1 MDQMLCASRGCLA
14 PRAIAYRGG
23 FRKLR
28 TILTPN
34 GDLGKP
40 RAWRTQRVDVQQ
52 GSPIVRWRAA
62 YVWSPELPNELKNEA
77 NGNAA
82 RRERTRPSI
91 GLASP
96 TFGIL
101 IRSPPT
107 ILQCRRMT

>member
-52 GSPIVRWRAA
+52 GRPSYGGARLTFGLPNCRTNSKTRRMVMPRAA
-62 YVWSPELPNELKNEA
+62 RGP
-77 NGNAA
+77 
-82 RRERTRPSI
+82 
-91 GLASP
+91 GLV
-96 TFGIL
+96 
-101 IRSPPT
+101 
-107 ILQCRRMT
+107 